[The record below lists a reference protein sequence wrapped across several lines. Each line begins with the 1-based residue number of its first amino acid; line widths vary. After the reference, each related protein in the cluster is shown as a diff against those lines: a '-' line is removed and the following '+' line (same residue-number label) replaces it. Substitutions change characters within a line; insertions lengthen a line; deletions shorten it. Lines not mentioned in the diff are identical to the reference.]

1 MLDNAREILAKYHGF
16 KSFREDQEI
25 VIQNILEGKDTFA
38 VMPTGSGKSICYQVP
53 AMIFPG
59 ITIVIS
65 PLISLMKDQVDGLNE
80 MGVPATY
87 INSSLS
93 YKEIKQRLRQ
103 ARYGEYKLIYV
114 APERLKS
121 NRFNHLLES
130 LEISLLAVDE
140 AHCVSQWGHDFRPSY
155 RHISSLI
162 NTFKDRPIIAGFTAT
177 ATDMV
182 QDDIVDLLSL
192 QSPKVYVSGFDR
204 ENLYFSVVKGI
215 DKDDYLNDFLEKNK
229 DQSGII
235 YVATRKEV
243 DRIYNMLNRKSYS
256 VGKYHAGLS
265 DQERKETQEN
275 FSYDNTSI
283 IVSTNAFGMGIDKS
297 NVRYVIHYNMPRSIE
312 AYYQEAGR
320 AGRDGEPGECILM
333 FSPHDN
339 HIQKY
344 LIEQSESSERKKA
357 ERYKKLQQ
365 MYAYCHTSTCLRKYI
380 LEYFGEKQV
389 PNSCDNCSNC
399 LDEGELIDITVIAQ
413 KILSCVVRAKER
425 WGRTVISKI
434 LKGSKSKKILKNNF
448 DKLSTYGIM
457 NDSTIKEIS
466 NYIKMI
472 TADGYLKLT
481 NSKYPVLNL
490 TREAI
495 PVLNGNKKVMVKKQ
509 GYNQKR
515 EKDNELF
522 ELLREKRK
530 EISQTEGVP
539 PYVVF
544 HDSTLKEMSRSFPT
558 NRDDLLKIA
567 GVGKVKLDKYGDQF
581 LEVINK
587 QLVNND
593 IIKSTNKMKRIN
605 KDTNNRPSYLITLE
619 KHKEGQIADKI
630 AEERELKE
638 STIKSHLLKAGK
650 EGYEVDLDFMIP
662 ANYEKQIIR
671 KIKELGSKRLKPIK
685 EALADEVH
693 YEAIK
698 AVICKHCL

>member
-1 MLDNAREILAKYHGF
+1 
-16 KSFREDQEI
+16 
-25 VIQNILEGKDTFA
+25 
-38 VMPTGSGKSICYQVP
+38 
-53 AMIFPG
+53 MIFPG